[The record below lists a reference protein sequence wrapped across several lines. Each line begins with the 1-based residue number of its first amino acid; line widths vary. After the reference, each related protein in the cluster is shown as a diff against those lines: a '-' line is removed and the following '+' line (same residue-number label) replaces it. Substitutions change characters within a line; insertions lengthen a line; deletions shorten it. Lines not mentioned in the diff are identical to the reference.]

1 MTYQTPYSQLSGGGL
16 GQEGGDQTYTPY
28 TDPGDSSSL
37 VNVDGLAPPDQNA
50 TFDSAYDFC
59 SLRTAAPIDNTAIRQ
74 PPVTGTRR
82 NALRAPQTFDVS
94 NVTYP
99 GYEQWLTV
107 RGYDPYNLGSAIES
121 GRVDQAAPQTF
132 SSMNN
137 VNPINPQ
144 IAPPTSTLSNG
155 RYNHSQSGLS
165 AFTAPNGAGL
175 LPQAVAPNSAFQNNN
190 HHYPQVAP
198 PTVSP
203 SNGYH
208 DARNLPFAFS
218 HSNNSGV
225 NYRGATHVQT
235 PFDHRSTNNSNRYS
249 SADTFG
255 DPYPAEMSS
264 NNNTN
269 MMRPSM
275 RTPRGSMVSQTSER
289 AMRSQKDRTVTMAP
303 PDPELVD
310 GDRLYSEEKRKKATL
325 YDDEDSEGDYQEVK
339 ANKRRKAATGKVD
352 SGCSTPAK
360 KRVTR
365 SKGKIAVPVELDD
378 SEESDAFAY
387 STTPADGA
395 RASKKAREKRL
406 ASTNDAAQASNPQ
419 WPAIDTNITSTL
431 SLADASKIATYIS
444 PLHIVGKDDWV
455 AVKADKINGIKALMD
470 AFNVP
475 LPTEPPSK
483 ENKPF
488 PEEMK
493 PLWLHN
499 QTIAYNANM
508 KSITTHP
515 HSRFLESCC
524 TVAWYMLIEA
534 HDTKANPN
542 AGPRQCGTMTVN
554 TKMKCS
560 DRLQAMVDAIAGGAL
575 VRQDVTSGQRI
586 PDFIANP
593 KAFASKKTVNQR
605 NNAGRKEKFRDLIK
619 RRGS

>member
-1 MTYQTPYSQLSGGGL
+1 MTYRNPYSQLSGSGL
-16 GQEGGDQTYTPY
+16 GQEGGDQPYTPY
-28 TDPGDSSSL
+28 TDHGDSSSL
-37 VNVDGLAPPDQNA
+37 VNVDTLVPPNQNA
-50 TFDSAYDFC
+50 SFDSAYDFS
-59 SLRTAAPIDNTAIRQ
+59 SLRTAPLDNTAVRR

-107 RGYDPYNLGSAIES
+107 RSYDPYNLGSAIES
-121 GRVDQAAPQTF
+121 GRLDQAAPQTF
-132 SSMNN
+132 NSINDI
-137 VNPINPQ
+137 NPINPQ
-144 IAPPTSTLSNG
+144 VAPPTSTLSNG
-155 RYNHSQSGLS
+155 RYNHSHSGLS
-165 AFTAPNGAGL
+165 AFTALNGAGL

-190 HHYPQVAP
+190 HHYPRVAP

-203 SNGYH
+203 SHGYH
-208 DARNLPFAFS
+208 DARNPPLLISYSKKSEVGYP
-218 HSNNSGV
+218 
-225 NYRGATHVQT
+225 GATHVQT
-235 PFDHRSTNNSNRYS
+235 PFDDRSTKNSHQYA

-255 DPYPAEMSS
+255 DLCPAEMLSS
-264 NNNTN
+264 HDMN

-275 RTPRGSMVSQTSER
+275 RTPRGSMVSQPSGR

-303 PDPELVD
+303 SDPELVD
-310 GDRLYSEEKRKKATL
+310 GDRSYTGGKRKKATL
-325 YDDEDSEGDYQEVK
+325 
-339 ANKRRKAATGKVD
+339 RKAATGKVD
-352 SGCSTPAK
+352 SAYSTPAE
-360 KRVTR
+360 KRTTR
-365 SKGKIAVPVELDD
+365 SKGKIAMPTEIDD
-378 SEESDAFAY
+378 AEESDAFAY

-406 ASTNDAAQASNPQ
+406 ASTDDAAQASNPQ

-431 SLADASKIATYIS
+431 SLADASKFATYIS
-444 PLHIVGKDDWV
+444 PLQIVGRDDWV

-534 HDTKANPN
+534 HNTDANPN

-560 DRLQAMVDAIAGGAL
+560 VRLQAMVDAIAGGAL
-575 VRQDVTSGQRI
+575 VRQDVTTGQRI
-586 PDFIANP
+586 PDFVANP
-593 KAFASKKTVNQR
+593 TAFASKKTVNQR

-619 RRGS
+619 KRKS